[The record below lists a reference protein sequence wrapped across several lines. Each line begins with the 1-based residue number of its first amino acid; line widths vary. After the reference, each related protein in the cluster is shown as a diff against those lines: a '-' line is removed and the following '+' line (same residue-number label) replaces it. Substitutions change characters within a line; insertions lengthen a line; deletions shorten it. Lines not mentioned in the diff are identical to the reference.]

1 LTKSRVCGI
10 IIPERT
16 KEIKK
21 MKMNEKIKEL
31 EANGYNKHDTYEVDE
46 AANGGWVITV
56 YTSLWGFE
64 EYLYDTDGNPVEATE
79 ISLCDKPQK
88 IY

>member
-1 LTKSRVCGI
+1 MKKDLTKARACA
-10 IIPERT
+10 
-16 KEIKK
+16 K
-21 MKMNEKIKEL
+21 
-31 EANGYNKHDTYEVDE
+31 GYNKHDTYEVDE
-46 AANGGWVITV
+46 AADGGWIITV

-79 ISLCDKPQK
+79 INLYNKPQK

>member
-1 LTKSRVCGI
+1 
-10 IIPERT
+10 
-16 KEIKK
+16 
-21 MKMNEKIKEL
+21 MNMNEKIKEL

-56 YTSLWGFE
+56 YTSLWGFK
-64 EYLYDTDGNPVEATE
+64 EYLYDTNGNPIEATE
-79 ISLCDKPQK
+79 INLYGKPQK